1 LKGFDGSRKRVR
13 KLRLAGI
20 ATLLVGAMLAL
31 SGCWANVVNWGD
43 GTRNI
48 TLTQAISN
56 QIIWGCTR
64 DHGTGAPRAF
74 CALDTVKALCQGKP
88 IRGVS
93 DSDCIH
99 ISSYGDWQDME
110 HAIVNV
116 TGSDDCLSFFWENGT
131 YPDDFWGSVFK
142 GFAGCK

>member
-1 LKGFDGSRKRVR
+1 MKRR
-13 KLRLAGI
+13 RAIRAGLASS
-20 ATLLVGAMLAL
+20 LLVAAALLL

-48 TLTQAISN
+48 TLTQDISN
-56 QIIWGCTR
+56 RIIFSCTAE
-64 DHGTGAPRAF
+64 HGTGAARAF
-74 CALDTVKALCQGKP
+74 CALDTVKALCQGIHIK
-88 IRGVS
+88 GVS

-116 TGSDDCLSFFWENGT
+116 TGSDDCLSFFWQDGG